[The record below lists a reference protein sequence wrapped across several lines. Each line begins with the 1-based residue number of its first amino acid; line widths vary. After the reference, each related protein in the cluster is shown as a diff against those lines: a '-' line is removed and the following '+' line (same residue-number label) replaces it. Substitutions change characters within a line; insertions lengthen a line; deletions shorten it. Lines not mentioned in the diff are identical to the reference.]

1 MCSLGNALLRNL
13 SKAYVATTAKIPG
26 TKEANVSKS
35 PKVPKNNETLKYYY
49 DEKRWKKDNLTDGQ
63 ERSLNVSLGWRIGDL
78 KEDSNR
84 VNLIQ
89 EELKIDLPHFLKT
102 GEEVHPQSVPL
113 DSLRM
118 APYDFG
124 FSLRLAH
131 DEDLKLFL
139 QELDKVRQWHK
150 DAKIRDTYLSPT
162 LTIVQ
167 SSGTGKSRLMIE
179 AQKQLETNKLACRTI
194 LLSSKDHANL
204 EKDTFD
210 TSYCIPD
217 TLPGEDGLNKARDM
231 FRNMIFHQCA
241 EAISKSNPNGEPN
254 ENDPTEVILF
264 FDEAQHLA
272 KHGGYLLRVLRW
284 ILRENPEISNDKK
297 KYRIVAVLAGTT
309 TSLTNFFP
317 EVEAQSSD
325 TRVLNTKGAYFE
337 KGETPFDPFFM
348 FRTMGCLAN
357 HPDVRTPQSMSESEY
372 DNMIRYGR
380 PLFAAM
386 HKEKRLGNNE
396 IFEIANKIILGDMT
410 MPLASCLSVLGTRIQ
425 MGQTSVAMV
434 SRLVSKGYAHLT
446 SFQQAP
452 KRSDVPSKATFTFLP
467 DPVCAR
473 ICMALMDKDFAI
485 QGGRNG
491 RPRTLDATITGNKK
505 TFWSAK
511 MGELFSNSI
520 CEANKGDYG
529 EVASALFL
537 LFCGDIL
544 RKKADPD
551 YKTFSV
557 ALGQYLEQIARNANA
572 TEDDDPTNVESGHA
586 ISNCHVNFIQ
596 LFQYRFHIALS
607 DLGRSDFLEGLY
619 NKACAVYSPNNRE
632 AVDLVVPC
640 RSMASSG
647 RVEYIPIFVSVK
659 NQAEVYPA
667 TANGF
672 LSESLKKLHSAGIT
686 KGLLLLCLVGQDR
699 EDLRR
704 SDYNNVLGKKRTD
717 SLSSLKLDDELK
729 KAVCSNVD
737 NLREKLVPKMF
748 CIHKDEFGIY
758 EAVMASKSQKA
769 FQRADVFTM
778 HHELLHE
785 EQKESDKNTQLP
797 SFVSSFRKEP
807 RDLYK
812 KTLGCVSKYST
823 RLTDVKE
830 SKLEKSLEDEA
841 KD

>member
-1 MCSLGNALLRNL
+1 MG
-13 SKAYVATTAKIPG
+13 Y
-26 TKEANVSKS
+26 
-35 PKVPKNNETLKYYY
+35 
-49 DEKRWKKDNLTDGQ
+49 
-63 ERSLNVSLGWRIGDL
+63 RIGDL

-102 GEEVHPQSVPL
+102 GEEVHRQSVPL

-124 FSLRLAH
+124 FNLRLAH

-139 QELDKVRQWHK
+139 QELNKVRQWHK

-162 LTIVQ
+162 LTKVQ
-167 SSGTGKSRLMIE
+167 SSGTGKSRLITE
-179 AQKQLETNKLACRTI
+179 AKKQLETNKIACRTI

-272 KHGGYLLRVLRW
+272 KHGGYLFRVLRW
-284 ILRENPEISNDKK
+284 ILRENPEISNNKK

-325 TRVLNTKGAYFE
+325 TRVLNTEGAYFE

-473 ICMALMDKDFAI
+473 ICMALMDKDFAD
-485 QGGRNG
+485 GMGDHVRLTRLSLG
-491 RPRTLDATITGNKK
+491 TRRPFGPLRWASFFRTVYARPTRGTTAKWHRLCSYCFAE
-505 TFWSAK
+505 TF
-511 MGELFSNSI
+511 F
-520 CEANKGDYG
+520 
-529 EVASALFL
+529 
-537 LFCGDIL
+537 
-544 RKKADPD
+544 
-551 YKTFSV
+551 
-557 ALGQYLEQIARNANA
+557 ARRQ
-572 TEDDDPTNVESGHA
+572 TLTT
-586 ISNCHVNFIQ
+586 
-596 LFQYRFHIALS
+596 R
-607 DLGRSDFLEGLY
+607 
-619 NKACAVYSPNNRE
+619 
-632 AVDLVVPC
+632 
-640 RSMASSG
+640 
-647 RVEYIPIFVSVK
+647 
-659 NQAEVYPA
+659 
-667 TANGF
+667 
-672 LSESLKKLHSAGIT
+672 HS
-686 KGLLLLCLVGQDR
+686 
-699 EDLRR
+699 
-704 SDYNNVLGKKRTD
+704 
-717 SLSSLKLDDELK
+717 
-729 KAVCSNVD
+729 
-737 NLREKLVPKMF
+737 
-748 CIHKDEFGIY
+748 
-758 EAVMASKSQKA
+758 
-769 FQRADVFTM
+769 
-778 HHELLHE
+778 
-785 EQKESDKNTQLP
+785 QLP
-797 SFVSSFRKEP
+797 WIYILNRLQEMTMLL
-807 RDLYK
+807 RMM
-812 KTLGCVSKYST
+812 T
-823 RLTDVKE
+823 RRT
-830 SKLEKSLEDEA
+830 
-841 KD
+841 